1 MPSSSTDKRDQR
13 KAELKAEA
21 EALGITY
28 KELKARKKQDK
39 EKKKRKREAEQL
51 QADAELVEGGEGHR
65 DEMKRMRAY
74 SKDFDEVVGASND
87 GPDEKRRR
95 TRSMD
100 LAEHGKKKEGID
112 EKKEEKE
119 TPKTTAEWRKSHN
132 ITIRGHGVNA
142 SKKEFPDPF
151 LQFADA
157 PFGDSIQRSLK
168 AAGFAAPTAIQSQ
181 VCLYVY
187 MTYNMLL
194 HTAFSPFD
202 FVFRFH

>member
-74 SKDFDEVVGASND
+74 SKDFDEVAGASND

-100 LAEHGKKKEGID
+100 LAEHGKKKEGTD
-112 EKKEEKE
+112 DKKEEKE
-119 TPKTTAEWRKSHN
+119 APKTTAEWRKSHN
-132 ITIRGHGVNA
+132 ITIRGHGANA
-142 SKKEFPDPF
+142 SEKEFPDPF

-181 VCLYVY
+181 VC
-187 MTYNMLL
+187 
-194 HTAFSPFD
+194 
-202 FVFRFH
+202 

>member
-1 MPSSSTDKRDQR
+1 MSSSPDVDKRDKR
-13 KAELKAEA
+13 KIELKAEA
-21 EALGITY
+21 LALGITY
-28 KELKARKKQDK
+28 KELKAKKKLDK
-39 EKKKRKREAEQL
+39 SNQKSQKRKREAERL
-51 QADAELVEGGEGHR
+51 KADAEGGEGHR

-74 SKDFDEVVGASND
+74 SKDFDEDAATSKD
-87 GPDEKRRR
+87 GSDEKRRR

-100 LAEHGKKKEGID
+100 LAEHGDKKGKAE

-119 TPKTTAEWRKSHN
+119 APKTTAEWRKLHS
-132 ITIRGHGVNA
+132 IAIRGHGTNA

-181 VCLYVY
+181 VCFGCNRICVLAIAGS
-187 MTYNMLL
+187 TE
-194 HTAFSPFD
+194 
-202 FVFRFH
+202 VFCLSH

>member
-1 MPSSSTDKRDQR
+1 MAPSPDVDKRDKR

-21 EALGITY
+21 LALGITY
-28 KELKARKKQDK
+28 KELKAKKKLNKSNQK
-39 EKKKRKREAEQL
+39 RQKREKRKREAERL
-51 QADAELVEGGEGHR
+51 QADAEDMVEGGEGHR

-74 SKDFDEVVGASND
+74 SKDFDEVAATSKD
-87 GPDEKRRR
+87 GSDEKRRR

-100 LAEHGKKKEGID
+100 LAEHGDKKGKAE

-119 TPKTTAEWRKSHN
+119 APKTTAEWRKSHN
-132 ITIRGHGVNA
+132 ITIRGHGTNA

-181 VCLYVY
+181 VCWF
-187 MTYNMLL
+187 
-194 HTAFSPFD
+194 AIE
-202 FVFRFH
+202 

>member
-21 EALGITY
+21 KALGITY
-28 KELKARKKQDK
+28 KELKARKKQDND
-39 EKKKRKREAEQL
+39 KKKRKREAERL
-51 QADAELVEGGEGHR
+51 QAEAEELVKGGEGHR

-74 SKDFDEVVGASND
+74 SKDFGEVAAASGGSKD

-100 LAEHGKKKEGID
+100 LAEHGKKEEKID
-112 EKKEEKE
+112 EKKEGKKA
-119 TPKTTAEWRKSHN
+119 PKTTAEWRKSHN
-132 ITIRGHGVNA
+132 ITIRGHGANA
-142 SKKEFPDPF
+142 SKKDFPDPF

-181 VCLYVY
+181 VC
-187 MTYNMLL
+187 
-194 HTAFSPFD
+194 
-202 FVFRFH
+202 